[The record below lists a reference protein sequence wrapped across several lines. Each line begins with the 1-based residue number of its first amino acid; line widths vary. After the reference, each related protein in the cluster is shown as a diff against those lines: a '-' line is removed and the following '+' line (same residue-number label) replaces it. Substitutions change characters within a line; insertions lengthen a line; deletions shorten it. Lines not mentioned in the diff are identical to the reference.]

1 MKFLDNTGLSY
12 LWGKIKSF
20 VNNHTTVATCS
31 TVADTSAKV
40 VTINDSS
47 WSLQKGCIIGVKFTN
62 TNTATNVTLNV
73 NNTGAKSIY
82 YNASVYTSTSGD
94 VCGTANRTIYYMY
107 DGTYWVWISSGRDAN
122 DDNKT
127 AQTVTTTNADYEVLF
142 SGTADNTTRTEQA
155 RKNSNLKFNPSTG
168 NLQATQLNGKT
179 IGSDPKFTDTTYSD
193 ATTSES
199 GLMSASDKTKLNG
212 IAEGATANTGTV
224 TSVATGAGLTG
235 GTVTTSGT
243 IKVDLVSETKL
254 NNASTTSTESAD
266 RVYPVALDKNGKLA
280 VNVPWTDNNT
290 DTKVVQTAT
299 TTSANYEVL
308 FSGTADNTTRTEG
321 ARKNS
326 NLLFNPS
333 TGNLQATQLNGVNI
347 GSSPKFTDTT
357 YSDATTSTAGL
368 MSASDK
374 TKLNGI
380 ATGATANTGT
390 VTKVST
396 GAGLTGGDITT
407 SGTIKANLKSETQ
420 STLTASS
427 KGSTANREYAV
438 GLDANGNLSVNVPWT
453 DTNVTQTATTI
464 NANYELLFSATAD
477 NTTRTEGVRK
487 DSGLTFNPST
497 DTLATKYVS
506 NKAIKALT
514 GTGTAGSDAGSGVSP
529 RYTPSLWTFNSGLTV
544 ANGEVYFIKIPV
556 GGGTYG
562 VWLSLNNGTNYYPV
576 AVSSGKARFTTQY
589 AKDTVIAVTYE
600 SASAC
605 TCYPKAG
612 GDSTSDVTGCFRV
625 LNDYDT
631 NTIYSPVSLGFGYA
645 TDSRSSATTAVT
657 ATLSSYS
664 LVKGGIVTVK
674 FSYDVPANATLNV
687 NSKGAKAI
695 YNRGTA
701 IIANIIKA
709 NDRATFM
716 YDGSYYHLISIDYA
730 SKSAVSSGT
739 ELSLVTTG
747 EKYTWNSKANTASP
761 TFTGTPKAPT
771 ATAGTNTT
779 QIATTAFVQTAV
791 SNAMTWNYG
800 L

>member
-31 TVADTSAKV
+31 TVASTSAKV

-82 YNASVYTSTSGD
+82 YNASVYTGSSGNI
-94 VCGTANRTIYYMY
+94 CGTANRTIYYMY
-107 DGTYWVWISSGRDAN
+107 DGTYWVWLSGGIDAN

-212 IAEGATANTGTV
+212 IATGATANTGTV
-224 TSVATGAGLTG
+224 TSVATGVGLTG
-235 GTVTTSGT
+235 GTITTSGT
-243 IKVDLVSETKL
+243 IKANLVSETKL
-254 NNASTTSTESAD
+254 NNASVTSTESAD

-290 DTKVVQTAT
+290 DTKVAQTAT

-321 ARKNS
+321 ARKNN

-357 YSDATTSTAGL
+357 YSNATTSTAGL

-396 GAGLTGGDITT
+396 GAGLKGGDITT
-407 SGTIKANLKSETQ
+407 SGTVKANLKSETQ

-438 GLDANGNLSVNVPWT
+438 GLDANGNLSVNIPWE
-453 DTNVTQTATTI
+453 DN
-464 NANYELLFSATAD
+464 
-477 NTTRTEGVRK
+477 NTTYNVVSTTEN
-487 DSGLTFNPST
+487 GLAPKVTNTSNFLKGDGT
-497 DTLATKYVS
+497 WATPTNTK
-506 NKAIKALT
+506 N
-514 GTGTAGSDAGSGVSP
+514 TAGATDSSSKLFIIGATSQGANPQTYSQDTAYIGTDGCLYSNNKKV
-529 RYTPSLWTFNSGLTV
+529 LTDHQD
-544 ANGEVYFIKIPV
+544 I
-556 GGGTYG
+556 
-562 VWLSLNNGTNYYPV
+562 
-576 AVSSGKARFTTQY
+576 SGKAN
-589 AKDTVIAVTYE
+589 
-600 SASAC
+600 
-605 TCYPKAG
+605 
-612 GDSTSDVTGCFRV
+612 
-625 LNDYDT
+625 L
-631 NTIYSPVSLGFGYA
+631 
-645 TDSRSSATTAVT
+645 
-657 ATLSSYS
+657 
-664 LVKGGIVTVK
+664 
-674 FSYDVPANATLNV
+674 
-687 NSKGAKAI
+687 
-695 YNRGTA
+695 
-701 IIANIIKA
+701 
-709 NDRATFM
+709 
-716 YDGSYYHLISIDYA
+716 
-730 SKSAVSSGT
+730 
-739 ELSLVTTG
+739 
-747 EKYTWNSKANTASP
+747 ASP
-761 TFTGTPKAPT
+761 TFTGVPKAPT
-771 ATAGTNTT
+771 ATASTNTT

-791 SNAMTWNYG
+791 ANALTWNYG

>member
-31 TVADTSAKV
+31 TVASTSAKV

-82 YNASVYTSTSGD
+82 YNASVYTGSSGD

-212 IAEGATANTGTV
+212 IATGATANTGTV
-224 TSVATGAGLTG
+224 TSVATGVGLTG
-235 GTVTTSGT
+235 GTITTSGT
-243 IKVDLVSETKL
+243 IKANLVSETKL
-254 NNASTTSTESAD
+254 NNASITSTESAD

-290 DTKVVQTAT
+290 DTKVAQTAT

-321 ARKNS
+321 ARKNN

-357 YSDATTSTAGL
+357 YSNATTSTAGL

-396 GAGLTGGDITT
+396 GAGLKGGDITT
-407 SGTIKANLKSETQ
+407 SGTVKANLKSETQ

-438 GLDANGNLSVNVPWT
+438 GLDANGNLSVNIPWE
-453 DTNVTQTATTI
+453 DN
-464 NANYELLFSATAD
+464 
-477 NTTRTEGVRK
+477 NTTYNVVSTTEN
-487 DSGLTFNPST
+487 GLAPKVTNTSNFLKGDGT
-497 DTLATKYVS
+497 WATPTNTK
-506 NKAIKALT
+506 N
-514 GTGTAGSDAGSGVSP
+514 TAGATDSSSKLFIIGATSQGANPQTYSQDTAYVGTDGCLYSNNKKV
-529 RYTPSLWTFNSGLTV
+529 LTDHQD
-544 ANGEVYFIKIPV
+544 I
-556 GGGTYG
+556 
-562 VWLSLNNGTNYYPV
+562 
-576 AVSSGKARFTTQY
+576 SGKAN
-589 AKDTVIAVTYE
+589 
-600 SASAC
+600 
-605 TCYPKAG
+605 
-612 GDSTSDVTGCFRV
+612 
-625 LNDYDT
+625 L
-631 NTIYSPVSLGFGYA
+631 
-645 TDSRSSATTAVT
+645 
-657 ATLSSYS
+657 
-664 LVKGGIVTVK
+664 
-674 FSYDVPANATLNV
+674 
-687 NSKGAKAI
+687 
-695 YNRGTA
+695 
-701 IIANIIKA
+701 
-709 NDRATFM
+709 
-716 YDGSYYHLISIDYA
+716 
-730 SKSAVSSGT
+730 
-739 ELSLVTTG
+739 
-747 EKYTWNSKANTASP
+747 ASP
-761 TFTGTPKAPT
+761 AFTGTPTAPT
-771 ATAGTNTT
+771 ASANTNTT
-779 QIATTAFVQTAV
+779 QIATTAFVQTV
-791 SNAMTWNYG
+791 VLNAMTWNYG

>member
-82 YNASVYTSTSGD
+82 YNASVYTGSSGD
-94 VCGTANRTIYYMY
+94 VCGTTNRTIYYMY
-107 DGTYWVWISSGRDAN
+107 DGTYWVWVSGGRDAN

-127 AQTVTTTNADYEVLF
+127 AQTATTTNADYEVLF
-142 SGTADNTTRTEQA
+142 SGTADNTTRTEQT

-212 IAEGATANTGTV
+212 IA
-224 TSVATGAGLTG
+224 
-235 GTVTTSGT
+235 
-243 IKVDLVSETKL
+243 
-254 NNASTTSTESAD
+254 
-266 RVYPVALDKNGKLA
+266 
-280 VNVPWTDNNT
+280 
-290 DTKVVQTAT
+290 
-299 TTSANYEVL
+299 
-308 FSGTADNTTRTEG
+308 
-321 ARKNS
+321 
-326 NLLFNPS
+326 
-333 TGNLQATQLNGVNI
+333 
-347 GSSPKFTDTT
+347 
-357 YSDATTSTAGL
+357 
-368 MSASDK
+368 
-374 TKLNGI
+374 
-380 ATGATANTGT
+380 TGATANTGT
-390 VTKVST
+390 VTKIST

-407 SGTIKANLKSETQ
+407 SGTVKANLKSETQ

-438 GLDANGNLSVNVPWT
+438 GLDANGNLSVNVPWEDNNITYNVVSTTENGLAPKVTNTSNFLKGDGTWATPTNTKNTAGATDSSSKLFIIGATSQGANPQTYSQDTAYVGTDGCLYSNNKKVLTDHQDISGKVTGPSSAVANDVAIYDGTTGKIIKDSGFTIGKSVPSDAVFT
-453 DTNVTQTATTI
+453 DTNNAVTQTATNT
-464 NANYELLFSATAD
+464 NANYEILFSNSAN
-477 NTTRTEGVRK
+477 NTTETASVRK
-487 DSGLTFNPST
+487 DSGLTFNPNT
-497 DTLATKYVS
+497 DTLTTKYVS

-529 RYTPSLWTFNSGLTV
+529 RYTPSKWTINADVTV
-544 ANGEVYFIKIPV
+544 ANGEVYFVKIPV
-556 GGGTYG
+556 AGGTYG

-576 AVSSGKARFTTQY
+576 AISNGKARFTTQY
-589 AKDTVIAVTYE
+589 PKDTVIAVTYE

-605 TCYPKAG
+605 TCYALAG
-612 GDSTSDVTGCFRV
+612 ADSTANVTGCFRV
-625 LNDYDT
+625 LNDYDSDT
-631 NTIYSPVSLGFGYA
+631 TYSPVSLGFGYA

-664 LVKGGIVTVK
+664 LVKNGIVTVK

-791 SNAMTWNYG
+791 SNAMVWNYG